1 MSERPDPAMVL
12 IGVFMI
18 VAGVCIALVGGGCT
32 VFLIGDML
40 SYGGNGGLFPFLA
53 LSLLGLGLGGFMIW
67 GGTRVM
73 KPPR

>member
-1 MSERPDPAMVL
+1 MSEGPNPAMVL

-32 VFLIGDML
+32 IFLIGDML
-40 SYGGNGGLFPFLA
+40 SYGRSGGLFPFFA

-67 GGTRVM
+67 AGIKVM
-73 KPPR
+73 KTS